1 MSRIRSS
8 WLSFATLTL
17 AIVCLAA
24 GMAAAQTNDVY
35 WVNYYS
41 HPTKGPDTTFHIVN
55 PGTAVTT
62 LNNNGVPTNGN
73 LCADIYVFNSDEQ
86 EVECCGCQL
95 TPDSEITLSLSTDL
109 LGNPI
114 NPHNVTVGG
123 VLKIVSGNLNGAPCD
138 PGAETTGITPTPE
151 LRAWGTHDVPQDSTT
166 FPETEESFA
175 AAPLTGSELTFV
187 ESLCSSIEAQGS
199 GKGVCSCGYG
209 D

>member
-1 MSRIRSS
+1 MYRTRLG
-8 WLSFATLTL
+8 WFSFATLTL

-24 GMAAAQTNDVY
+24 GMAAAQTDDVY
-35 WVNYYS
+35 WLNYYT

-62 LNNNGVPTNGN
+62 LNNNGIPTNGQ
-73 LCADIYVFNSDEQ
+73 LCADIYVFNTDEE
-86 EVECCGCQL
+86 EVACCGCEL
-95 TPDSEITLSLSTDL
+95 TPDSEITLSLGTDL

-114 NPHNVTVGG
+114 NPRDVTTTG
-123 VLKIVSGNLNGAPCD
+123 VVKIISGNLNASPCD
-138 PGAETTGITPTPE
+138 PGAENTAITPTPE
-151 LRAWGTHDVPQDSTT
+151 LRAWATHDGPQGTA

-175 AAPLTGSELTFV
+175 AAPLTGSELTFA

-199 GKGVCSCGYG
+199 GKGVCTCGYG

>member
-1 MSRIRSS
+1 MSRTRLS
-8 WLSFATLTL
+8 WLTFATLTV

-24 GMAAAQTNDVY
+24 GFATAQTNDVY

-41 HPTKGPDTTFHIVN
+41 HPGKSGDTTFHIVN

-62 LNNNGVPTNGN
+62 LNNNGQPTNGQ

-86 EVECCGCQL
+86 EVECCGCEL
-95 TPDSEITLSLSTDL
+95 TPDSEITLSLETDL

-114 NPHNVTVGG
+114 NSKNVTHDG
-123 VLKIVSGNLNGAPCD
+123 VIKIVSGNLNATPCD
-138 PGAETTGITPTPE
+138 PAAENTAIVPTPE
-151 LRAWGTHDVPQDSTT
+151 LRAWGTRNQAAGTT
-166 FPETEESFA
+166 AVVETEGDFA
-175 AAPLTGSELTFV
+175 AAPLTSSELTFA

-199 GKGVCSCGYG
+199 GKGICTCGYG